1 MKGEDDDK
9 GGNGCVGIAVSK
21 LEERGLQLR
30 ISHQGEGRVLPQ
42 RRRDESNKDKTTT
55 NHMRGV
61 PPPIDGDID
70 VRTVWTQQRDANVC
84 ARCRGGRGWRKTGR
98 LPQRGA
104 SLIEEAQKDLE
115 TKALITKMKEDQ
127 GNELAELRK
136 LDKMEI
142 IGGLKQTFDHLKLI
156 EYLFKDPARAVEEMD
171 KEGMID
177 KKHLKKYRKD
187 TALLE
192 QDTRRGLYFQ
202 FISLAVVGGFIE

>member
-1 MKGEDDDK
+1 MVTSTFAQFGLSKGTPMSVPDAGEVES
-9 GGNGCVGIAVSK
+9 GGRQDGFLSEEVGFRSN
-21 LEERGLQLR
+21 
-30 ISHQGEGRVLPQ
+30 EGWHVHGPKTDMLAYVTSY
-42 RRRDESNKDKTTT
+42 DETNKDAT
-55 NHMRGV
+55 N
-61 PPPIDGDID
+61 I
-70 VRTVWTQQRDANVC
+70 
-84 ARCRGGRGWRKTGR
+84 
-98 LPQRGA
+98 A

-187 TALLE
+187 PALLE